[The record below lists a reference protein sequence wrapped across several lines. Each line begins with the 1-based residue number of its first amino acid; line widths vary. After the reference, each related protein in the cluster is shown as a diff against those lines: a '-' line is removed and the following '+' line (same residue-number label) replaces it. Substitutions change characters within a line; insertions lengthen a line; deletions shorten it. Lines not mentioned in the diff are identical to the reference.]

1 MSRQA
6 EVRPEVRHL
15 VLVLGDQLDRAASV
29 WDGFDPALDLAWMA
43 EASEEST
50 HVWSSKQRIV
60 LFLSAMRHFAQAL
73 RADGVPLRYLEL
85 KGEAPAGSLA
95 DALKATLCECR
106 VERVLLTQPGDWR
119 VLQAL
124 REAVGDTP
132 LDIREDRHFLCSV
145 AEFAAHASGRK
156 QLRMEYFY
164 REMRRRHSVL
174 MDADQPVG
182 GEWNFDAEN
191 RAAFGKNGPGFV
203 PETPRFAPD
212 ATIGLMGISFSG
224 GLSIVAAGRPS
235 LHDKV
240 AYVFAFGGHGD
251 LPRVLRYLCTGQVP
265 PPGAT
270 AMDARIAGE
279 PRTPPPPHDYGL
291 AVLLFG
297 LADRV
302 VPTAQVGPLKGAVLR
317 FLLASALDRND
328 KPGAAREFSAL
339 RTFAPTLPEP
349 SSTLLT
355 YVNDRD
361 VVHLGARLLPFIGA
375 YGGDAPALSASR
387 APKPAAPVFLLHGLA
402 DNVIP
407 ADESVELADELR
419 GHAPVRLLLSAL
431 ISHAETDRPAGA
443 GDVLRLAGFWGDLLT
458 R

>member
-1 MSRQA
+1 M
-6 EVRPEVRHL
+6 HL
-15 VLVLGDQLDRAASV
+15 MTRRGLALAVIVAVVAGLGWLAWPYVEGASFVVRAA
-29 WDGFDPALDLAWMA
+29 DMQG
-43 EASEEST
+43 
-50 HVWSSKQRIV
+50 
-60 LFLSAMRHFAQAL
+60 
-73 RADGVPLRYLEL
+73 PLRVAADFITE
-85 KGEAPAGSLA
+85 PA
-95 DALKATLCECR
+95 T
-106 VERVLLTQPGDWR
+106 ERDFV
-119 VLQAL
+119 
-124 REAVGDTP
+124 
-132 LDIREDRHFLCSV
+132 I
-145 AEFAAHASGRK
+145 
-156 QLRMEYFY
+156 
-164 REMRRRHSVL
+164 
-174 MDADQPVG
+174 PVG
-182 GEWNFDAEN
+182 GGLSARAYEPIGGFR
-191 RAAFGKNGPGFV
+191 RAALLTSGLHPSGIDEPRLVALARQLSGSGIAVVTPDIPDLSRFAVTPAITVAIEQAAGWLAAD
-203 PETPRFAPD
+203 PRFAPD

-224 GLSIVAAGRPS
+224 GLSVVAAGRPS
-235 LHDKV
+235 LRYKV

-270 AMDARIAGE
+270 AMDARISGE